1 MTKILVA
8 IAVSLLSV
16 VAVAQNESRK
26 ASQASFGRYGADCSS
41 GRGACS
47 FTVSPDANSG
57 QSSKKASDK
66 SVTLEINRNQL
77 TPDEEIRIAG
87 KSFAQFKSTETPI
100 FIQQETIILD
110 KTTLKNLDINP
121 IFNAIQPGNYPMQI
135 TKDKVTIVFTLS
147 SG

>member
-1 MTKILVA
+1 MTKILIS
-8 IAVSLLSV
+8 IAVLLLSV
-16 VAVAQNESRK
+16 VAVAQNENRK
-26 ASQASFGRYGADCSS
+26 ASQASFGRYGSDCSS

-47 FTVSPDANSG
+47 FTVSTDANSG
-57 QSSKKASDK
+57 RSSKKLSDK
-66 SVTLEINRNQL
+66 TITLEISRSQL
-77 TPDEEIRIAG
+77 TADEEIRIAG
-87 KSFAQFKSTETPI
+87 KPFAKFKSTETPI
-100 FIQQETIILD
+100 FIQSESIILD